1 MATDVILLDSIS
13 TLVIPVSKAA
23 FPIIER
29 QPIEC
34 SPRFEVVDITLK
46 INAILLTFNS
56 LQDCGACRQRSKSLL
71 TTTRPWVDRSHLG
84 EKLLALGSSPRELPT
99 LRLVLILV

>member
-1 MATDVILLDSIS
+1 MATDVILLDCIS

-46 INAILLTFNS
+46 INAILLIQLSSGLWCMSSAKQATFDDN
-56 LQDCGACRQRSKSLL
+56 
-71 TTTRPWVDRSHLG
+71 T
-84 EKLLALGSSPRELPT
+84 ALGRSFTFGRKT
-99 LRLVLILV
+99 TGLRIES